1 MNHDDII
8 LYSLIKKNSETIGK
22 KAGVGKNVTGE
33 TYNIN
38 GTTYTAGNGAE
49 IFNDY
54 TTNKAVGIY
63 SHAESVGSAAIGKC
77 SHAEG
82 AGAKAS
88 GDYSHSEGDS
98 TKALGNCSHS
108 EGFHTEASENSHS
121 EGSITKATGG
131 NSHAEGAGTKASGSN
146 SHAEGMNT
154 VASQLAT
161 HAEGDGAQATGVNA
175 HSEGYQTTAS
185 GANSHSEGATT
196 TASGDNSHAEGWG
209 TAAASV
215 NQHAMGRYNIED
227 STGKYAFIIGNGTS
241 STRSDAFKV
250 DWNGLIYVG
259 DSSTGVD
266 LSTLADKTSVYTKS
280 EIDTKIKEKISSSSC
295 IVCSLTQPEN
305 LKKGLWIE
313 TNSSDKDINIVDS
326 CDDLLEY
333 NYGTCS
339 KSNSTLTKAVY
350 GTSAASVGS
359 KCYVFGGD
367 LHDSDSPIQ
376 IYDTETDILT
386 LSGAVLDLPNS
397 NTSATSVGSKCY
409 IFGGWNKGNYYNYI
423 QIYDTTTNVRTT
435 SSATLNSSL
444 VSTSAA
450 SVGSKCYI
458 FGGGRY
464 NGNTLSCYNY
474 IQMYDTTTNVRTS
487 SSATLAK
494 SLYET
499 SATSI
504 GSKCYIFGG
513 ADSSGNF
520 YDYIQIYDTTT
531 NVRTTSSAVLDKAM
545 GCTSAT
551 FIGSKCY
558 IFGGDYQGT
567 QYTTDT
573 SIIQIYDTETNI
585 CTLSNAKLATTMR
598 LTSATSIGSK
608 CYIFG
613 GFSGR
618 NYDYIQIFSE
628 FAAKMNNN
636 HFSDS
641 ILITLKNDND
651 KQIANKTALSVQGK
665 VYSYKPVE
673 NVYYVD
679 SDDIV
684 SELTYHD
691 VV

>member
-8 LYSLIKKNSETIGK
+8 LYSLIKKNSGK
-22 KAGVGKNVTGE
+22 E
-33 TYNIN
+33 
-38 GTTYTAGNGAE
+38 
-49 IFNDY
+49 
-54 TTNKAVGIY
+54 
-63 SHAESVGSAAIGKC
+63 
-77 SHAEG
+77 
-82 AGAKAS
+82 
-88 GDYSHSEGDS
+88 
-98 TKALGNCSHS
+98 
-108 EGFHTEASENSHS
+108 
-121 EGSITKATGG
+121 
-131 NSHAEGAGTKASGSN
+131 
-146 SHAEGMNT
+146 
-154 VASQLAT
+154 Q
-161 HAEGDGAQATGVNA
+161 
-175 HSEGYQTTAS
+175 
-185 GANSHSEGATT
+185 
-196 TASGDNSHAEGWG
+196 
-209 TAAASV
+209 
-215 NQHAMGRYNIED
+215 
-227 STGKYAFIIGNGTS
+227 
-241 STRSDAFKV
+241 
-250 DWNGLIYVG
+250 
-259 DSSTGVD
+259 
-266 LSTLADKTSVYTKS
+266 
-280 EIDTKIKEKISSSSC
+280 ISSSNC
-295 IVCSLTQPEN
+295 IVCCLTQPEN

-313 TNSSDKDINIVDS
+313 TDNSDKDINIVDS

-435 SSATLNSSL
+435 SSATLNTSL

-464 NGNTLSCYNY
+464 NGNTLSCYSY

-531 NVRTTSSAVLDKAM
+531 NVRTTSSAVLNKAVDT
-545 GCTSAT
+545 TSAA
-551 FIGSKCY
+551 FMSSKCY
-558 IFGGDYQGT
+558 IFGGYCQGT
-567 QYTTDT
+567 TYANTT

-585 CTLSNAKLATTMR
+585 CTLSNAKLATSMK

-613 GFSGR
+613 GLAG
-618 NYDYIQIFSE
+618 NGCDYIQIFSE
-628 FAAKMNNN
+628 FAAKMSNN

-684 SELTYHD
+684 SELTYHKIENNQT
-691 VV
+691 V